1 MRQPMESIL
10 VKDHM
15 DRDPHAIQQNTSV
28 EEAVEMLLKHKIT
41 GAPVVDDRNHL
52 VGFLSEQD
60 CIQELLNDSFYASDS
75 PWVSSVMNKT
85 VKTVSPE
92 NSIIEIAE
100 AMAKQP
106 PKNYPVVEDGKLVG
120 LLSRRLI
127 LKALLETNMAGHV
140 HA

>member
-1 MRQPMESIL
+1 MESIL
-10 VKDHM
+10 VRDYM
-15 DRDPHAIQQNTSV
+15 DRDPHAIRQNSSV
-28 EEAVEMLLKHKIT
+28 EDAVSVLLKHHIT
-41 GAPVVDDRNHL
+41 GAPVVDQDNNL
-52 VGFLSEQD
+52 VGFVSEQD

-75 PWVSSVMNKT
+75 PSVGAVMNKS
-85 VKTVSPE
+85 VKTVSPDH
-92 NSIIEIAE
+92 SIIEIAE

-106 PKNYPVVEDGKLVG
+106 PKNYPVVENGKLVG